1 MSSIIPILARLGD
14 HQHIQREK
22 ATSELCSLQTLSEEE
37 RQLCFAH
44 LDEMS
49 KSKRWEDRYGSIKG
63 LISLLTM
70 HPSCKDVKESVWPS
84 LEKF

>member
-22 ATSELCSLQTLSEEE
+22 ATSEFCSLNTLTEVE
-37 RQLCFAH
+37 RQLCFVH
-44 LDEMS
+44 LEEMS

-63 LISLLTM
+63 LMSLLKM
-70 HPSCKDVKESVWPS
+70 HPSFKDVQETVWPS
-84 LEKF
+84 L